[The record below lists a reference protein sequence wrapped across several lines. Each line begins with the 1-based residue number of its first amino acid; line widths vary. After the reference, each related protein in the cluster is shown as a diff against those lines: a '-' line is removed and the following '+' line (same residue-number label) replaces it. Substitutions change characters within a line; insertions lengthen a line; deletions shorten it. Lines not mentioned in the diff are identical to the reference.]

1 VDIALVKAGRALAD
15 PAAYTDERTLHEGL
29 ARLRRTS
36 PVHRVEAPGY
46 RPFWAVTRHADVMEV
61 ERQPERFLNGPR
73 SVLVPAPME
82 RWIAE
87 HGRDF
92 HTLESM
98 DGAEHRDK
106 RAIGADWFG
115 PRAIRRMQER
125 VDALARRYVDRM
137 LELGGSCDFVTDVAA
152 HYPLD
157 AILSLLG
164 LPESDFPL
172 LLDLTRQLFGAADAE
187 VGRGRSAGDFTAV
200 QRELFDYFNAVTAA
214 RRAHPTDDL
223 ASAIAN
229 ASVDGGPLS
238 EFDAASYYV
247 LIATAGH
254 DTTTATIAGGL
265 RALLEHP
272 DQLAR
277 LREDPGLLPSAV
289 DEMVRWVT
297 PIKCFLR
304 TATENYVLRGVT
316 IREGDAV
323 LLSYPSANRDEDVFE
338 EPFTFDIGRSPNR
351 HLAFGFGVHY
361 CLGAVLAK
369 METRAFFA
377 ELLPRLESVELAGE
391 PELAATNFIGG
402 LKHLPI
408 SYALRPAVA
417 AGV

>member
-1 VDIALVKAGRALAD
+1 MNIALVKAGRALAD
-15 PAAYTDERTLHEGL
+15 PRAYTDERTLHEAL
-29 ARLRRTS
+29 ALLRRQS

-46 RPFWAVTRHADVMEV
+46 RPFWAVTKHADVMEI
-61 ERQPERFLNGPR
+61 ERQPELFLNAPR
-73 SVLVPAPME
+73 SVLVPTAME
-82 RWIAE
+82 RWIAA
-87 HGRDF
+87 HGRNF
-92 HTLESM
+92 HTLEAM

-115 PRAIRRMQER
+115 PRAMRRMQAR
-125 VDALARRYVDRM
+125 VSALARQYVDRM
-137 LELGGSCDFVTDVAA
+137 LEFDGACDFVTDVAA

-157 AILSLLG
+157 TILSLLG

-172 LLDLTRQLFGAADAE
+172 LLDLTRQLFGNADAE
-187 VGRGRSAGDFTAV
+187 VGRGRSAEDFTAV
-200 QRELFDYFNAVTAA
+200 QRDLFDYFNALTAA
-214 RRAHPTDDL
+214 RRAEPTEDL

-229 ASVDGGPLS
+229 AVVDGEPLS

-265 RALLEHP
+265 RALMEHP

-277 LREDPGLLPSAV
+277 LTRNPELLPAAV

-304 TATENYVLRGVT
+304 TATEDYTLRGVT
-316 IREGDAV
+316 IRKGDAL
-323 LLSYPSANRDEDVFE
+323 LLSYPSANRDEDVFQD
-338 EPFTFDIGRSPNR
+338 PFRFNMERSPNR

-361 CLGAVLAK
+361 CLGAVMAK
-369 METRAFFA
+369 MEARAFFA
-377 ELLPRLESVELAGE
+377 ELLPRLERVEFAGE

-408 SYALRPAVA
+408 SYKLRSA
-417 AGV
+417 AA